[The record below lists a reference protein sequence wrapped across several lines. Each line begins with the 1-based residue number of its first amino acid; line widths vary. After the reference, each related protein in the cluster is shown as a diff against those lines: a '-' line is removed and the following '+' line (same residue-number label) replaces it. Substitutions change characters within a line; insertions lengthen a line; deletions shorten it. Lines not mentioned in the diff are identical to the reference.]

1 MGYSWVATVDT
12 PGEVIRV
19 SADREGDDVI
29 TDVQMYR
36 TGKFLVTVN
45 DDRTWSIDPA

>member
-1 MGYSWVATVDT
+1 MGYSWVATVEA

-19 SADREGDDVI
+19 SADREGCVVI
-29 TDVQMYR
+29 TEVQMYG